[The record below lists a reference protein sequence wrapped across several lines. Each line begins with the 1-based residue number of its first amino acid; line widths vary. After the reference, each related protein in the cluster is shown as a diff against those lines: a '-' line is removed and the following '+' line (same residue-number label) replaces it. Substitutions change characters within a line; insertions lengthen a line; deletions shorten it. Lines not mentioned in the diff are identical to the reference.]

1 MPDRLRSL
9 RQRSP
14 ERFAIGRSCLI
25 GIIFRN
31 DGVRN
36 GDARRLGAL
45 TPEAALE
52 YMKTEKNLVIVDV
65 AAKRY
70 FDREHFAGAVNIPIE
85 ELDGEEEDELY
96 AALPKGRPV
105 LLHCRLGMIVPGAYE
120 RLAELRP
127 DIPEI
132 AYIDGAPLFREYNE
146 WLAGREGK

>member
-1 MPDRLRSL
+1 MKSIAVILL
-9 RQRSP
+9 IAA
-14 ERFAIGRSCLI
+14 AIAAQA
-25 GIIFRN
+25 
-31 DGVRN
+31 VPTY
-36 GDARRLGAL
+36 AEEAAVRRLGAL

-70 FDREHFAGAVNIPIE
+70 FDRDHFAGAVNIPIE

-146 WLAGREGK
+146 WLAGREGEGK

>member
-1 MPDRLRSL
+1 MKSIAVILL
-9 RQRSP
+9 IAA
-14 ERFAIGRSCLI
+14 AIAAQA
-25 GIIFRN
+25 
-31 DGVRN
+31 VPTY
-36 GDARRLGAL
+36 AEEAAVRRLGAL

-70 FDREHFAGAVNIPIE
+70 FDREHFEGAVNIPIE
-85 ELDGEEEDELY
+85 ELDREEEDELY

-105 LLHCRLGMIVPGAYE
+105 VLHCRLGMIVPGAYE
-120 RLAELRP
+120 RLTELRP

-146 WLAGREGK
+146 WLANGAGERK

>member
-1 MPDRLRSL
+1 MKSIAVILL
-9 RQRSP
+9 IAA
-14 ERFAIGRSCLI
+14 AIAAQA
-25 GIIFRN
+25 
-31 DGVRN
+31 VPTY
-36 GDARRLGAL
+36 AEEAAVRRLGAL

-70 FDREHFAGAVNIPIE
+70 FNREHFEGAVNIPIE
-85 ELDGEEEDELY
+85 ELDREEEDELY

-105 LLHCRLGMIVPGAYE
+105 VLHCRLGMIVPGAYE
-120 RLAELRP
+120 RLTELRP

>member
-1 MPDRLRSL
+1 MKSIAVILL
-9 RQRSP
+9 IAA
-14 ERFAIGRSCLI
+14 AIAAQA
-25 GIIFRN
+25 
-31 DGVRN
+31 VPTY
-36 GDARRLGAL
+36 AEEAAVRRLGAL

-70 FDREHFAGAVNIPIE
+70 FDREHFEGAVNIPIE

-120 RLAELRP
+120 RLTELRP